1 MQWELEDLKEERA
14 SVKVPLSPLTQA
26 QCQPIREDMRIDNQV
41 VVIRPEWLRPEY
53 RTAVNQLVL
62 ALSGFGTFAYSR
74 GRAVYVLNLY
84 TGEEARW
91 NREDFM
97 GSDKTGAYARMGAR
111 KTGAASDWN

>member
-1 MQWELEDLKEERA
+1 
-14 SVKVPLSPLTQA
+14 
-26 QCQPIREDMRIDNQV
+26 MRIDNQV